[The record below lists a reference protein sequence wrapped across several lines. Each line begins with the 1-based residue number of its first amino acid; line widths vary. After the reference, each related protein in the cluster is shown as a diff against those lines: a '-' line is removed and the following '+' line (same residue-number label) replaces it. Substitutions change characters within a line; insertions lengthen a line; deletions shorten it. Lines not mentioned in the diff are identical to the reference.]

1 MEFRVLRYFL
11 TVAREE
17 SISGA
22 AQALHLSQPTLSRQ
36 LMALEEEIGKPLLI
50 RGSRHV
56 TLTEDGILLRKR
68 ANEILDLVEKT
79 QSELRETEL
88 ITTGDIYI
96 GSGETDGMALIAG
109 AVRRFQA
116 RYPQVRFHL
125 FSANA
130 DDLFERMEKG
140 LLDFGLVMGHSI
152 PRKYDSLRLPA
163 KNHWG
168 LVVPR
173 DSRLAA
179 REHITPEDL
188 RQLPLLISRQSHL
201 AAEFSPWLGYDFSS
215 LRLVGTY
222 NLIYNAALLV
232 EAGVGCALTLNHL
245 INTGED
251 SRVCFLP
258 LSPTLECGM
267 SLVWPKYQVRSKVT
281 QAFFQLLTAQLR
293 IHDEPGAPTGVPS

>member
-36 LMALEEEIGKPLLI
+36 LMALEAEVGKPLFV
-50 RGSRHV
+50 RGSRHI

-68 ANEILDLVEKT
+68 ANEILALVDKT
-79 QSELRETEL
+79 QAELQETEL

-96 GSGETDGMALIAG
+96 GGGETDGMALIAG
-109 AVRRFQA
+109 AVQRFQA

-140 LLDFGLVMGHSI
+140 LLDFGLILGASVPG
-152 PRKYDSLRLPA
+152 KYDSLRLPV

-168 LVVPR
+168 LVVPKESQLAGR
-173 DSRLAA
+173 DVVL
-179 REHITPEDL
+179 PEDL
-188 RQLPLLISRQSHL
+188 RSLPLLISRQSQV
-201 AAEFSPWLGYDFSS
+201 AAELSQWLGYDASF
-215 LRLVGTY
+215 LRVVATY
-222 NLIYNAALLV
+222 NLVYNAALMV
-232 EAGVGCALTLNHL
+232 EAGVGYALTLNHL

-251 SRVCFLP
+251 SGVCFRP

-281 QAFFQLLTAQLR
+281 EAFFQFLTGHLR
-293 IHDEPGAPTGVPS
+293 ATSASGKP

>member
-1 MEFRVLRYFL
+1 MMELRVLRYFL

-36 LMALEEEIGKPLLI
+36 LMALEEEIGKPLLV

-96 GSGETDGMALIAG
+96 GGGETDGMALIAD
-109 AVRRFQA
+109 AVQRFQA

-130 DDLFERMEKG
+130 DDLLDRMEKG
-140 LLDFGLVMGHSI
+140 LLDFGLILGSTI
-152 PRKYDSLRLPA
+152 PGKYDSLRLPA

-168 LVVPR
+168 LVIPK
-173 DSRLAA
+173 DNPLAGQ
-179 REHITPEDL
+179 EYITPEIL
-188 RQLPLLISRQSHL
+188 RELPLLISRQSHVE
-201 AAEFSPWLGYDFSS
+201 AELSPWLGYDFSA
-215 LRLVGTY
+215 LRVVASY

-232 EAGVGCALTLNHL
+232 EAGVGYALTLNHL
-245 INTGED
+245 INTGQD
-251 SRVCFLP
+251 SAVCFRP
-258 LSPTLECGM
+258 LFPTLECGM

-281 QAFFQLLTAQLR
+281 QAFFRLLSERLR
-293 IHDEPGAPTGVPS
+293 ALSAPTQNQ

>member
-36 LMALEEEIGKPLLI
+36 LMALEEEVGKPLFV
-50 RGSRHV
+50 RGSRHI

-68 ANEILDLVEKT
+68 ANEILALVDKT
-79 QSELRETEL
+79 QAELQETEL

-96 GSGETDGMALIAG
+96 GGGETDGMALIAG
-109 AVRRFQA
+109 AVQRFQA

-140 LLDFGLVMGHSI
+140 LLDFGLILGASVPG
-152 PRKYDSLRLPA
+152 KYDSLRLPV
-163 KNHWG
+163 KSHWG
-168 LVVPR
+168 LVVPKESQLAGR
-173 DSRLAA
+173 DVVL
-179 REHITPEDL
+179 PEDL
-188 RQLPLLISRQSHL
+188 RSLPLLISRQSQV
-201 AAEFSPWLGYDFSS
+201 AAELSQWLGYDASF
-215 LRLVGTY
+215 LRVVATY
-222 NLIYNAALLV
+222 NLVYNAALMV
-232 EAGVGCALTLNHL
+232 EAGVGYALTLNHL

-251 SRVCFLP
+251 SGVCFRP

-281 QAFFQLLTAQLR
+281 EAFFQFLTGHLR
-293 IHDEPGAPTGVPS
+293 ATSASGKP

>member
-1 MEFRVLRYFL
+1 MELRVLRYFL

-22 AQALHLSQPTLSRQ
+22 AQVLHLSQPTLSRQ
-36 LMALEEEIGKPLLI
+36 LASLEEEIGKPLFL
-50 RGSRHV
+50 RGSRHI

-88 ITTGDIYI
+88 ITTGDLYI
-96 GSGETDGMALIAG
+96 GGGETDGMKLIAD
-109 AVRRFQA
+109 AIRRFQA

-140 LLDFGLVMGHSI
+140 LLDFGLILGSNI

-163 KNHWG
+163 RNHWG
-168 LVVPR
+168 LVVPK
-173 DSRLAA
+173 DSDLAL
-179 REHITPEDL
+179 REHISPEDL
-188 RQLPLLISRQSHL
+188 RDLPLLVSRQSQVES
-201 AAEFSPWLGYDFSS
+201 EFSQWLGYEFSA
-215 LRLVGTY
+215 LRVVATY
-222 NLIYNAALLV
+222 NLIYNAALMV
-232 EAGVGCALTLNHL
+232 EAGIGYALTLNHL

-251 SRVCFLP
+251 SGVCFRP
-258 LSPTLECGM
+258 LFPTMECGM
-267 SLVWPKYQVRSKVT
+267 NLVWPKYQVRSKVSE
-281 QAFFQLLTAQLR
+281 AFFRLLTQSLR
-293 IHDEPGAPTGVPS
+293 AGAPLQP

>member
-1 MEFRVLRYFL
+1 MELRVLRYFL

-36 LMALEEEIGKPLLI
+36 LMALEEEIGKPLFI
-50 RGSRHV
+50 QGSRHV
-56 TLTEDGILLRKR
+56 TLTEDGVLLRKR
-68 ANEILDLVEKT
+68 ANEILSLVEKT

-96 GSGETDGMALIAG
+96 GGGETDGMALLAD

-140 LLDFGLVMGHSI
+140 LLDFGLILGASV

-168 LVVPR
+168 LVVPKG
-173 DSRLAA
+173 SRLAGQ
-179 REHITPEDL
+179 ESISPEDL
-188 RQLPLLISRQSHL
+188 RELPLLTSQQSQVASEL
-201 AAEFSPWLGYDFSS
+201 SQWLGYDFSDLRVVATYS
-215 LRLVGTY
+215 LV
-222 NLIYNAALLV
+222 YNAALMV

-251 SRVCFLP
+251 SGVCFRP

-281 QAFFQLLTAQLR
+281 EAFFQFLVSHLR
-293 IHDEPGAPTGVPS
+293 SVSTSRKT

>member
-1 MEFRVLRYFL
+1 
-11 TVAREE
+11 
-17 SISGA
+17 
-22 AQALHLSQPTLSRQ
+22 
-36 LMALEEEIGKPLLI
+36 MALEEEIGKPLFI

-56 TLTEDGILLRKR
+56 TLTEDGVLLRKL
-68 ANEILDLVEKT
+68 ANEILSLVEKT

-96 GSGETDGMALIAG
+96 GGGETDGMALLAD

-140 LLDFGLVMGHSI
+140 LLDFGLILGASV

-168 LVVPR
+168 LVVPKG
-173 DSRLAA
+173 SRLAGQ
-179 REHITPEDL
+179 ESISPEDL
-188 RQLPLLISRQSHL
+188 RELPLLTSQQSQVASEL
-201 AAEFSPWLGYDFSS
+201 SQWLGYDFSD
-215 LRLVGTY
+215 LRVVATY
-222 NLIYNAALLV
+222 NLVYNAALMV

-251 SRVCFLP
+251 SGVCFRP

-281 QAFFQLLTAQLR
+281 EAFFQFLVSHLR
-293 IHDEPGAPTGVPS
+293 SVSTSRKT